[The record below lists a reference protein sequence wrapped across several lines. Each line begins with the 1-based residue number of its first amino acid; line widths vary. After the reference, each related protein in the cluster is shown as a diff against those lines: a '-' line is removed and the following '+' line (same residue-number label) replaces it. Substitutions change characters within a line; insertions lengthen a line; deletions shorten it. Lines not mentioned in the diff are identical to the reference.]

1 MVKHV
6 CLHFVGFKGDEYW
19 SALRVWGE
27 PDFVHAT
34 WDTRAKLE
42 AAPQDVV
49 VHAVGDWQRA
59 PKAQNAADTYTCS
72 QLSLHC

>member
-27 PDFVHAT
+27 PDFYHPQ
-34 WDTRAKLE
+34 WDCRARLE
-42 AAPQDVV
+42 AASQDVV
-49 VHAVGDWQRA
+49 VHAQGSWDRE
-59 PKAQNAADTYTCS
+59 PKAQNAADTLSCS
-72 QLSLHC
+72 QLSQHC